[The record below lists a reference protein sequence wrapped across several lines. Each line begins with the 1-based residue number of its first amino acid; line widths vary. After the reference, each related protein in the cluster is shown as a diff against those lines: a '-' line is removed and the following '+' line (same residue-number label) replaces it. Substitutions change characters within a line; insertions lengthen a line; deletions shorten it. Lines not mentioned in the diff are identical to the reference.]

1 MDPLEG
7 RERRLAAI
15 LAADVVRS
23 SRLIEADETSALA
36 AIHAVLSK
44 ALGAMTFFLCERPE
58 VPDLMRAV
66 SDRIGFFCRR
76 VVWHS
81 PALPVRHDAVGVRHP
96 RDGGPQQTWIPC
108 AASPIRSAR
117 VTLQR

>member
-36 AIHAVLSK
+36 VIHAVLSKALGAMTLLSK

-76 VVWHS
+76 VV
-81 PALPVRHDAVGVRHP
+81 
-96 RDGGPQQTWIPC
+96 
-108 AASPIRSAR
+108 
-117 VTLQR
+117 

>member
-15 LAADVVRS
+15 LAADLVRS

-58 VPDLMRAV
+58 VPDLVRGTV
-66 SDRIGFFCRR
+66 SDRIGFLRRR
-76 VVWHS
+76 VV
-81 PALPVRHDAVGVRHP
+81 
-96 RDGGPQQTWIPC
+96 
-108 AASPIRSAR
+108 
-117 VTLQR
+117 